1 MVAIFI
7 NFALAHSESLSII
20 DFITIFII
28 KGTFNG
34 NFTLYMCLLLVSFM
48 RDIIPTMS
56 TNNTSAIYIFTHFN
70 ISGALLKRI
79 KWQHKDQ
86 HSV

>member
-20 DFITIFII
+20 DLIIFII

-34 NFTLYMCLLLVSFM
+34 NFTLYFLACLLHEGYPSYNEHKQYFSYLHIYLH
-48 RDIIPTMS
+48 II
-56 TNNTSAIYIFTHFN
+56 
-70 ISGALLKRI
+70 
-79 KWQHKDQ
+79 
-86 HSV
+86 